1 MNEKGTSIRETTA
14 LFNIPSYERIR
25 VKMSG
30 SYEEVT
36 SVATVT
42 IHVPLH

>member
-1 MNEKGTSIRETTA
+1 MKKETSIRETTA
-14 LFNIPSYERIR
+14 FFNIPSYERIR
-25 VKMSG
+25 VKMSS
-30 SYEEVT
+30 SYKEVT